1 MKKLL
6 LLLSILFLI
15 IAGVGSVFAQESIN
29 WINSYEEGYELANKS
44 NKNVIV
50 FITAPSWCG
59 WCQWMDENVLNQKE
73 IIDMV
78 NENFIAIKV
87 LDKIDGEKNPDL
99 EKVSFSGYPTLLFTD
114 SDKKVY
120 ASVNAV
126 EVDRFL
132 DLCDLALN
140 YEEKVK
146 EYEEKLQ
153 KAKKDGEYAVKYIE
167 ELFNEGIFY
176 DVCQE
181 HGFALYGSEDLNKT
195 QKETVLFYSIYS
207 ALMANDTTFII
218 EKSEIFIKEFPDA
231 SQEHIETVLFSKIAA
246 LYYSGDYDKAM
257 KEAQA
262 FVEKYPESYYVES
275 LNQLIEMLKNEKN

>member
-15 IAGVGSVFAQESIN
+15 IAGVGSLFAQESIN
-29 WINSYEEGYELANKS
+29 WVDSYDEGYELAYKTNKD
-44 NKNVIV
+44 VIV
-50 FITAPSWCG
+50 FITAPTWCS
-59 WCQWMDENVLNQKE
+59 WCQWMDENVLNKKE

-78 NENFIAIKV
+78 NENFIPIKI
-87 LDKIDGEKNPDL
+87 LDKIDGERNPDL
-99 EKVSFSGYPTLLFTD
+99 DKISFSGYPTLLFTD
-114 SDKKVY
+114 PNKKVY

-132 DLCDLALN
+132 ELCDLALN

-153 KAKKDGEYAVKYIE
+153 KAKKDSEYAVTYIE

-176 DVCQE
+176 GVCQE
-181 HGFALYGSEDLNKT
+181 HGYILYQSENLNKS

-207 ALMANDTTFII
+207 ALMENDTTFVL
-218 EKSEIFIKEFPDA
+218 EKSEIFIKDFPEA
-231 SQEHIETVLFSKIAA
+231 NQEHLEIVLFSKIVA
-246 LYYSGDYDKAM
+246 LYYSAEYDKTL
-257 KEAQA
+257 KEAQD
-262 FVEKYPESYYVES
+262 FVEKYPESSYVES
-275 LNQLIEMLKNEKN
+275 LNQLIEMLKNKQN